1 MRQPL
6 TALHRFAIG
15 SLPLVV
21 LCLAGCR
28 DWSAPVAA
36 QESADAQRPPLEI
49 RFLPASGHRARQG
62 EISCKVPA
70 GRDQAY
76 DPRTGVFHIE
86 LVARDFSY
94 TGFEVTKVA
103 QRTAQPIVFRLTGVP
118 TGYGC
123 LGHPLTLSAGEK
135 KYALD
140 PSCESVY
147 WGQAEP
153 FDATLFRSVR
163 KEDEVTIELTD
174 KGQALLQPGATISLH
189 IDTGW

>member
-70 GRDQAY
+70 GRDQAL
-76 DPRTGVFHIE
+76 RM
-86 LVARDFSY
+86 ARRRS
-94 TGFEVTKVA
+94 TTVRIRNA
-103 QRTAQPIVFRLTGVP
+103 
-118 TGYGC
+118 
-123 LGHPLTLSAGEK
+123 SAS
-135 KYALD
+135 AASA
-140 PSCESVY
+140 PSCH
-147 WGQAEP
+147 QAVVSP
-153 FDATLFRSVR
+153 RSM
-163 KEDEVTIELTD
+163 K
-174 KGQALLQPGATISLH
+174 S
-189 IDTGW
+189 